1 MQLLASK
8 SNILCRPLYEWST
21 SSKGLRRLIFISEA
35 LRQSTARSTLARRRA
50 ATSGWRVSA
59 SSSFVLDLLFFRRRH
74 TAFLLRGCILTW
86 RTCGRDEWWSVQACK
101 KGKRQTYFL
110 LGRELS
116 ILRILGEN
124 RETERLSAATI
135 AQEVVV
141 SATSKNYCY
150 ILPPTSQQLST
161 QLFRWERRRFGRHA
175 DPIPH
180 CRQKLP
186 EKNRR
191 NSNSNKHN
199 KEVSLASERLVLL
212 CFGCP
217 IFCLDSSSRSLGL
230 ASGLFFS
237 ILWQPE
243 NEQ

>member
-1 MQLLASK
+1 MYVI
-8 SNILCRPLYEWST
+8 ILC
-21 SSKGLRRLIFISEA
+21 A
-35 LRQSTARSTLARRRA
+35 
-50 ATSGWRVSA
+50 SA
-59 SSSFVLDLLFFRRRH
+59 SSIYRALPPCAQARRDFSRLAGERERVVFARSSRSAA
-74 TAFLLRGCILTW
+74 TLGPSSRGCILTW